1 MKLKVFFYWLVVIL
15 MVFSCAKQQEQQTK
29 DSVKFLKAT
38 ATMVIGDA
46 YVLKAKDPKQH
57 LLKNGDLLFPEDV
70 IITKESGKVNITVE
84 NSGILRILPNS
95 QVVLSSLLL
104 KDNGAAE
111 QKIAVRTG
119 KIILGL
125 KKLQRDSSFNVE
137 TPTAVAGVR
146 GTSFAVDVKS
156 DIQNAFPFFVKI
168 DNKNVKTRVAVFSGT
183 VEMYSEQKE
192 KSVMV
197 EPMKMAILDGDD
209 FNNIKVVPID
219 RVYLSDFDELRKNV
233 DLNSPDMKE
242 ISEEIQWV
250 DVNVSAKIQTKLQV
264 KTKVNKASSS
274 QIEVKD
280 NVESTEKVDKV
291 KTEQKREGKY
301 LDSGENF

>member
-15 MVFSCAKQQEQQTK
+15 MVFSCAKQKEQQTK

-70 IITKESGKVNITVE
+70 VITKESGKVNITVE

-242 ISEEIQWV
+242 ISEEIQGV